1 MADIQEQTQ
10 LANEV
15 SEAISSTNYIGVEID
30 DVCIL
35 LLTFIAFVAYP
46 APRTSSSKSLRTW
59 NKKNSIR
66 GSRGQTMFQCT
77 TQQARSQHVRLSIR
91 FHVSHLILVVCAE
104 PIQTAEEDDEET
116 QLRELQAA
124 LAM

>member
-30 DVCIL
+30 DVCIPL
-35 LLTFIAFVAYP
+35 SIFIVSVAYP
-46 APRTSSSKSLRTW
+46 ASRTSSSKSLRTW
-59 NKKNSIR
+59 NKKNWIR

-77 TQQARSQHVRLSIR
+77 TQQARSQHVRLSIH
-91 FHVSHLILVVCAE
+91 FHVPHLIPVLCAE